1 MRTQLLFLLTFCSL
15 LVLFAQAEAKCLRR
29 PHQRVVKEGEVSKGD
44 EVDGEDRD
52 DESVGGDEGRPLP
65 HEVSHEGKQ
74 ESEDKDADKIAIEGV
89 VRKVAHLG
97 TGKSQHADEKALFYE
112 EEAEDEGEDDEAD
125 EDESDE
131 IEDDD
136 GYYKIDKKT
145 MDSFCNQMKRYWR
158 EVGHGIRDEWCK
170 LRSMFPNI

>member
-1 MRTQLLFLLTFCSL
+1 MRTQLLLLLTFCSL
-15 LVLFAQAEAKCLRR
+15 LVLFVQAEAKCLHR

-52 DESVGGDEGRPLP
+52 DESVGGDEGRPLLR
-65 HEVSHEGKQ
+65 EVPYEGKQ
-74 ESEDKDADKIAIEGV
+74 ESEAKDADKIAIEGV

-97 TGKSQHADEKALFYE
+97 TGKSQHADEKALFDE
-112 EEAEDEGEDDEAD
+112 EEAEN